1 MRTVVSPEA
10 PRALAVAGAV
20 MTMPLLILRQLDNV
34 LLVRVAQAEGAEG
47 PFALVAG
54 NLLTIVQPLVES
66 GEKRL
71 RLSGQHAVV
80 VWAQLVHV
88 HFVVEKLLVQ
98 QLIVALE

>member
-1 MRTVVSPEA
+1 MVSPEA

-20 MTMPLLILRQLDNV
+20 MTVPLLILRQLDNV

-88 HFVVEKLLVQ
+88 YFVVEKLLVQ
-98 QLIVALE
+98 QFVVALE